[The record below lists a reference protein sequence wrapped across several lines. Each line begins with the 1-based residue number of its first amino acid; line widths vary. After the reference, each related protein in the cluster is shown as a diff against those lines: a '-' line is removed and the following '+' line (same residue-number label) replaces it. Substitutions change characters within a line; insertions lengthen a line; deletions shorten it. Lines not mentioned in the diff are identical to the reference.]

1 VRFRGVVAVLALAG
15 CGGHAT
21 PLRLALHH
29 VSRGSCPVTAP
40 LGRALAPRGLTTLAG
55 PSDAADAFGR
65 GGLWVLLPVA
75 TANAVPV
82 HAGYSV
88 KVPWYLVGAGGLRVV
103 GERLDGA
110 GSVDYDT
117 YQVPGPGP
125 RMQASSLTLSALGC
139 YAIMGEHH
147 GEAITWV
154 FRATVSPAPG
164 SDRRAGPAR

>member
-1 VRFRGVVAVLALAG
+1 VRLRGVVAVLALAG
-15 CGGHAT
+15 CGGGHAT

-40 LGRALAPRGLTTLAG
+40 LGRARAPRGLATLAG
-55 PSDAADAFGR
+55 PAAAAEAFGR

-75 TANAVPV
+75 TTANAMPV
-82 HAGYSV
+82 RAGYDV

-110 GSVDYDT
+110 GSVDYDA
-117 YQVPGPGP
+117 YDVPGPGP
-125 RMQASSLTLSALGC
+125 RMEASSLTVSALGC
-139 YAIMGEHH
+139 YGIEAEHH
-147 GEAITWV
+147 GEVITWV

-164 SDRRAGPAR
+164 RGG